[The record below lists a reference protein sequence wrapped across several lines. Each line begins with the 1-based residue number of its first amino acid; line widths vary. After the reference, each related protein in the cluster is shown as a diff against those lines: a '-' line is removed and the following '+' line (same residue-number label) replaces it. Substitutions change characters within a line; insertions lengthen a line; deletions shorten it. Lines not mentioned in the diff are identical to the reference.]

1 MSLLENKIKT
11 LQESVGGLLV
21 SLLTGRIF
29 QKYKMIVRNRVVQD
43 LDSRSA
49 GLMVPGVFIKITN
62 IQKTDDDLKIFF
74 CKKIS

>member
-29 QKYKMIVRNRVVQD
+29 QKYKMIVRNGVVQD

-49 GLMVPGVFIKITN
+49 GLMVPGFFIKITN
-62 IQKTDDDLKIFF
+62 IQKTDDDLKKIF
-74 CKKIS
+74 CEKIS